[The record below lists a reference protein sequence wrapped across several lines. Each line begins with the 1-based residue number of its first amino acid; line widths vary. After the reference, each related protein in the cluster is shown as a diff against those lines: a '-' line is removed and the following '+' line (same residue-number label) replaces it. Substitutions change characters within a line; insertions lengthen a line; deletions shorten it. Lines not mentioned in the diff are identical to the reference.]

1 LRALLLQ
8 AESLAGVQ
16 EGAEIK
22 SKVLAVIKVPLAATS
37 MKVVV
42 RTILDDYFAS
52 GDLHSAV
59 AALAEL
65 EGKRP
70 GQEAVKRCLVLALE
84 MKDSVT
90 PYTPIYMLPLMRT
103 FTCAH
108 TNTHTYTCAYI
119 HTQIRTQRGLRD
131 VGAGVKVLDALSVC
145 SYTYRCIECV
155 QLHIQ
160 MH

>member
-1 LRALLLQ
+1 MRALLLQ

-42 RTILDDYFAS
+42 RTILDDYFSS

-59 AALAEL
+59 GALAQL

-70 GQEAVKRCLVLALE
+70 GQEAVKRCLLLALE

-90 PYTPIYMLPLMRT
+90 PYTPIY
-103 FTCAH
+103 
-108 TNTHTYTCAYI
+108 I
-119 HTQIRTQRGLRD
+119 HTHLHAPTHAHIYMCTHKYTHIHMRIHTHANTNAKRVTGCRGRSE
-131 VGAGVKVLDALSVC
+131 G
-145 SYTYRCIECV
+145 TRCIECV